1 MSAPIQWAISSILAP
16 VFSQIA
22 VMLLIEEILW
32 AKKALATILES
43 SLEKMFVVM
52 SFSGATHFK

>member
-1 MSAPIQWAISSILAP
+1 MLAP

-22 VMLLIEEILW
+22 VILLIEEIHW
-32 AKKALATILES
+32 AKKELATILES
-43 SLEKMFVVM
+43 SLEKMLVVM